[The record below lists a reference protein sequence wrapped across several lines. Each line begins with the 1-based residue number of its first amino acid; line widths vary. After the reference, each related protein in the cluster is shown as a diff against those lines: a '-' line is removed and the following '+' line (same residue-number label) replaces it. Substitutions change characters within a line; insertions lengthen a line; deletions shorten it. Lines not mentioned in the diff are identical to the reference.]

1 MFSMGNMRKR
11 DKNQPVEI
19 GSTIDK
25 IFKSLGLSGNYNG
38 WKVISNW
45 ENIVGEVLAK
55 KTKPKR
61 YEDGVLYVIVEDA
74 SWRQNL
80 QMKIGDM
87 LASVHSVPYG
97 KVVKKIR
104 LIGY

>member
-1 MFSMGNMRKR
+1 MGNMRKR

-19 GSTIDK
+19 GSMVDK

-38 WKVISNW
+38 WRVISNW

-55 KTKPKR
+55 KTKPKK
-61 YEDGVLYVIVEDA
+61 YENGILYVIVEDA

-80 QMKIGDM
+80 QMNIGEI
-87 LASVHSVPYG
+87 LGRIHALPYG
-97 KVVKKIR
+97 KVIKKIR